1 MLNIY
6 ICIHT
11 YIYIY
16 IYTYISIYIYI
27 CIHTYIYTYVY
38 VYILSL
44 TVGVDS
50 AIVEANIYIHMAKNN
65 MLVADSRMTE
75 SRRVLFE
82 TDI

>member
-1 MLNIY
+1 
-6 ICIHT
+6 
-11 YIYIY
+11 
-16 IYTYISIYIYI
+16 
-27 CIHTYIYTYVY
+27 
-38 VYILSL
+38 L